1 LFVGDAGN
9 TEASRPSKRQG
20 IELAAYYNYSD
31 QLSFDLE
38 YAYTDAE
45 FDDSN
50 VLEQEIPGAM
60 EDILQLGVT
69 KRFDD
74 NWFSTVRLRYLGE
87 RPLVEDNSERSDSS
101 TVVNFMVGKKWNA
114 WAMNLQVL
122 NLFDSNDHDI
132 DYFYASRLPGES
144 ATGVE
149 DLHYHVMEPRT
160 VRFEL
165 SYEF

>member
-1 LFVGDAGN
+1 
-9 TEASRPSKRQG
+9 
-20 IELAAYYNYSD
+20 
-31 QLSFDLE
+31 
-38 YAYTDAE
+38 
-45 FDDSN
+45 
-50 VLEQEIPGAM
+50 
-60 EDILQLGVT
+60 
-69 KRFDD
+69 
-74 NWFSTVRLRYLGE
+74 
-87 RPLVEDNSERSDSS
+87 
-101 TVVNFMVGKKWNA
+101 MVGKKWNA